1 MHKFHV
7 QNRKDTKL
15 EINGTFYIWTWTE
28 NSWSDLNL
36 QIWPTS
42 VQFSLSFVCFFSGHK
57 KGHKGEKW
65 HADESMRPASHRPLE
80 EKEVWVW
87 VRADFKGRSS
97 APLRSR
103 TKALWQHVAWGF
115 FSFFLKKDVFPH
127 FVLFFCCCCLL
138 SMASDLRVF
147 WCPCATAC
155 LKYIS
160 RKKKNNRGGKKV
172 GRTLFCIFG
181 LKSQLSGKQSSDCL
195 VCLWNIFSFSSVTHT
210 HISVWEHVCVLLSS
224 VAKVAGCPPQP
235 DGVLCEFGA
244 GAAPLQFSCHQL
256 ALTALMS
263 LTRFWAR
270 QIPKI

>member
-1 MHKFHV
+1 M
-7 QNRKDTKL
+7 
-15 EINGTFYIWTWTE
+15 
-28 NSWSDLNL
+28 
-36 QIWPTS
+36 
-42 VQFSLSFVCFFSGHK
+42 FSFLSLFCFFLVVIK
-57 KGHKGEKW
+57 KVTKEKNDTQTNPCGQPVIVLWRRRKCGCGCELTLREDLQPLAEQDKG
-65 HADESMRPASHRPLE
+65 SVTTCCLS
-80 EKEVWVW
+80 
-87 VRADFKGRSS
+87 
-97 APLRSR
+97 
-103 TKALWQHVAWGF
+103 
-115 FSFFLKKDVFPH
+115 SFFFFLWKKTFFLILFCFFAVVVFYPWLLISEFSGVLVQLRALNK
-127 FVLFFCCCCLL
+127 FVE
-138 SMASDLRVF
+138 R
-147 WCPCATAC
+147 
-155 LKYIS
+155 
-160 RKKKNNRGGKKV
+160 KKNNRGGKKV

>member
-1 MHKFHV
+1 MFSSVSLLFVFLVVIKKV
-7 QNRKDTKL
+7 TKEKNDTQTNPCGQPVIVLWRRRKCGCGCELTLREDLQPPCGAGQRLCDNMLL
-15 EINGTFYIWTWTE
+15 E
-28 NSWSDLNL
+28 
-36 QIWPTS
+36 
-42 VQFSLSFVCFFSGHK
+42 V
-57 KGHKGEKW
+57 
-65 HADESMRPASHRPLE
+65 
-80 EKEVWVW
+80 
-87 VRADFKGRSS
+87 
-97 APLRSR
+97 
-103 TKALWQHVAWGF
+103 F